1 MSKRYIDAD
10 ALIKD
15 LESRRLVFKNTISV
29 ADALRTQGRVMREA
43 IEEAPTADVVEVVRC
58 RDCEYSYTD
67 KYDRLMCHI
76 RNGSYNEECAP
87 NDFCSYGERREE

>member
-15 LESRRLVFKNTISV
+15 LESRRLVFKDTIRV
-29 ADALRTQGRVMREA
+29 ADALRSQGRVMRKA

-58 RDCEYSYTD
+58 KDC
-67 KYDRLMCHI
+67 KYFYIDNECKCSFGHGLCRLK
-76 RNGSYNEECAP
+76 NGNQ
-87 NDFCSYGERREE
+87 FCSYGERRE